1 MAINKATL
9 AKEVDGKI
17 EYIYPKTTADLVE
30 YTAEQTVEQ
39 KIQSIDQDITAVN
52 KRVTTLATGVSSGSV
67 STTSDAE
74 LFDIRN
80 PNRDVVGNDVEY
92 YSAGEA
98 VRGQIGALSDEIANT
113 VGDLYKGV
121 YYEEFSVNGEVLC
134 TSDNEPM
141 YTKVTIADL
150 AKDGFELWAAKLT
163 QRILDSKYGAVG
175 LAANYTD
182 EAIKNYLN
190 IFRQDLNEYKSSLDD
205 YKVSLSNMIENA
217 LQVSP

>member
-52 KRVTTLATGVSSGSV
+52 KRVTTLSTGVSSGSL

-80 PNRDVVGNDVEY
+80 PNRDVVGPDVEY
-92 YSAGEA
+92 DSAGEA

-113 VGDLYKGV
+113 VGDLYKGI
-121 YYEEFSVNGEVLC
+121 YYEEISVNGEKLC
-134 TSDNEPM
+134 TSDTGEELCS
-141 YTKVTIADL
+141 TTTISDL
-150 AKDGFELWAAKLT
+150 AKDGFEIWAAKIT
-163 QRILDSKYGAVG
+163 QRILDSTS
-175 LAANYTD
+175 AAIRLVKEYADKNIAAYVKEYTANVL
-182 EAIKNYLN
+182 EINP
-190 IFRQDLNEYKSSLDD
+190 E
-205 YKVSLSNMIENA
+205 
-217 LQVSP
+217 